1 VTAIPARFAAHVG
14 ETIKNLPGP
23 DKEEL
28 HDAVIRACNDPWS
41 WPQAD
46 KYDGMDEAVR
56 VITTRTAIVHYV
68 IIPGP
73 DPHLWVFAITV

>member
-1 VTAIPARFAAHVG
+1 MTAFPARFAAHVG
-14 ETIKNLPGP
+14 ETVKNLPGP
-23 DKEEL
+23 AKEEV
-28 HDAVIRACNDPWS
+28 HDALVRACTDPWS

-46 KYDGMDEAVR
+46 KYDMDETVR

>member
-1 VTAIPARFAAHVG
+1 MTAFPARFAAHVG

-23 DKEEL
+23 AKEEL
-28 HDAVIRACNDPWS
+28 HDAVIRACADPWS

-46 KYDGMDEAVR
+46 KYDMDEAVR

-68 IIPGP
+68 IIPGS

>member
-1 VTAIPARFAAHVG
+1 MTATPARFAAHVG
-14 ETIKNLPGP
+14 ETIKNLPVP
-23 DKEEL
+23 AREEL
-28 HDAVIRACNDPWS
+28 HEAIVRACEDPWS

-46 KYDGMDEAVR
+46 KYEMDDSVR

-68 IIPGP
+68 ILPGP

>member
-1 VTAIPARFAAHVG
+1 MTAIPAWFAANVG

-23 DKEEL
+23 DKQEL
-28 HDAVIRACNDPWS
+28 HAAVLQGCADPWS

-46 KYDGMDEAVR
+46 KYEMDDSVR
-56 VITTRTAIVHYV
+56 VITTRAAIVHYV

-73 DPHLWVFAITV
+73 EPHLWVFAITV

>member
-1 VTAIPARFAAHVG
+1 MTAVPARFAAHVG

-23 DKEEL
+23 DRAEL
-28 HDAVIRACNDPWS
+28 QAAVIRACEDPYS

-46 KYDGMDEAVR
+46 KYEMDEAVR

-68 IIPGP
+68 IIPGAE
-73 DPHLWVFAITV
+73 PHLWVFAITV

>member
-14 ETIKNLPGP
+14 ETVKNLPGP
-23 DKEEL
+23 AKEEL
-28 HDAVIRACNDPWS
+28 HDAVIRACADPWS

-46 KYDGMDEAVR
+46 KHAMDEAVR

>member
-1 VTAIPARFAAHVG
+1 MTAIPARFAAHVG

-28 HDAVIRACNDPWS
+28 HTAILRACEDPWS

-46 KYDGMDEAVR
+46 KYEMDETVR
-56 VITTRTAIVHYV
+56 VITTSAAIVHYV
-68 IIPGP
+68 IIPGA

>member
-14 ETIKNLPGP
+14 ETVKNLPGP
-23 DKEEL
+23 AKEEL
-28 HDAVIRACNDPWS
+28 HDAVVRACADPWS

-46 KYDGMDEAVR
+46 KDDMDEAVR

>member
-1 VTAIPARFAAHVG
+1 VTAIPARFAANVG

-23 DKEEL
+23 AKEEL
-28 HDAVIRACNDPWS
+28 HTAVLRACSDPWS

-46 KYDGMDEAVR
+46 KYEMDETVR
-56 VITTRTAIVHYV
+56 VITTSAAIVHYV
-68 IIPGP
+68 ILMGS

>member
-1 VTAIPARFAAHVG
+1 MTATSARFAAHVG
-14 ETIKNLPGP
+14 ETIKNLPVP
-23 DKEEL
+23 AREEL
-28 HDAVIRACNDPWS
+28 HEAIVRACEDPWS

-46 KYDGMDEAVR
+46 KYEMDDSVR

-68 IIPGP
+68 ILPGP

>member
-1 VTAIPARFAAHVG
+1 MTAIPARFAAHVG
-14 ETIKNLPGP
+14 ETIKNLPVP
-23 DKEEL
+23 DREDL
-28 HDAVIRACNDPWS
+28 HEAIVRACEDPWS

-46 KYDGMDEAVR
+46 KYEMDDSVR

-68 IIPGP
+68 ILPGP

>member
-1 VTAIPARFAAHVG
+1 MTAVPARFAATVG
-14 ETIKNLPGP
+14 QT
-23 DKEEL
+23 
-28 HDAVIRACNDPWS
+28 IRALTAPERDELQAAIQRACEDPWS

-46 KYDGMDEAVR
+46 KHELDEAVR

-73 DPHLWVFAITV
+73 DPHLWVFSILA

>member
-1 VTAIPARFAAHVG
+1 MTAIPARFAAHVG
-14 ETIKNLPGP
+14 AAIRELPVP
-23 DKEEL
+23 AREEL
-28 HDAVIRACNDPWS
+28 HEAVLQACADPLS

-46 KYDGMDEAVR
+46 KYEMDDSVR

-68 IIPGP
+68 VLPGV

>member
-1 VTAIPARFAAHVG
+1 MTAIPARFASAVG
-14 ETIKNLPGP
+14 QTIRDLPATAR
-23 DKEEL
+23 DEL
-28 HDAVIRACNDPWS
+28 KTAIVRACEDPWS

-46 KYDGMDEAVR
+46 KYEMDESVR

-68 IIPGP
+68 ILPGP

>member
-1 VTAIPARFAAHVG
+1 MTAIPARFAGNVG
-14 ETIKNLPGP
+14 ETIKNLPVP

-28 HDAVIRACNDPWS
+28 HEAVLRACADPWS

-46 KYDGMDEAVR
+46 KYDGMDESVR
-56 VITTRTAIVHYV
+56 VITTRAAIVHYV

>member
-1 VTAIPARFAAHVG
+1 MTAVPARFAANVG
-14 ETIKNLPGP
+14 RTIRDLPVP
-23 DKEEL
+23 EREEL
-28 HDAVIRACNDPWS
+28 HAAVLQACDDPWS

-46 KYDGMDEAVR
+46 KYELDESVR

-73 DPHLWVFAITV
+73 DPHLWVFTITV

>member
-1 VTAIPARFAAHVG
+1 MSAIPARFASSVG
-14 ETIKNLPGP
+14 QTIRDLPAN
-23 DKEEL
+23 DRDEL
-28 HDAVIRACNDPWS
+28 EAAIVRACDDPWS

-46 KYDGMDEAVR
+46 KYEMDESVR

-68 IIPGP
+68 ILPGP

>member
-1 VTAIPARFAAHVG
+1 MSAVPARFARNVG
-14 ETIKNLPGP
+14 ETIKNLPVP
-23 DKEEL
+23 AREEL
-28 HDAVIRACNDPWS
+28 HNAVLRACADPWS

-46 KYDGMDEAVR
+46 KYDDMDDAVR
-56 VITTRTAIVHYV
+56 IITTRTAIVHYV